1 MFGVSGSQLNSK
13 EFIGFSSVTVSIDNI
28 FIYSLPTYI
37 YLCVFGLV
45 WLVVLLSFFRF
56 RGGWTCNF
64 VFGCVWRENS

>member
-28 FIYSLPTYI
+28 FIYSLPTSTYI

-45 WLVVLLSFFRF
+45 GNFIIFFSFSR
-56 RGGWTCNF
+56 RMD
-64 VFGCVWRENS
+64 V

>member
-45 WLVVLLSFFRF
+45 WLVLGSFIIFFSFSR
-56 RGGWTCNF
+56 RMD
-64 VFGCVWRENS
+64 V